1 MKTHTFKKKAQ
12 ALILLL
18 AAFALVLAGCNSSG
32 GQNAGKEEVK
42 EKPFTFFN
50 SR

>member
-12 ALILLL
+12 ALILLF

-32 GQNAGKEEVK
+32 GKMQAMRKLRR
-42 EKPFTFFN
+42 KPFTFF
-50 SR
+50 SLK